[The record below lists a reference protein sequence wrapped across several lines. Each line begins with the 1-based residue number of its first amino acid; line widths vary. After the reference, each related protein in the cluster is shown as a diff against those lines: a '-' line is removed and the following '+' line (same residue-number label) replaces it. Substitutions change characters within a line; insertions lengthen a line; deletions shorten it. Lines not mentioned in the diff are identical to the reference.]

1 LLKLVGCAL
10 YKGIILTNALNSL
23 RMVDG
28 SLQMQLEGIKEGKEV
43 LNVQGM
49 ILTPT
54 HTTPDGGT
62 TLISSGITMI
72 KLNKPNKGM

>member
-1 LLKLVGCAL
+1 
-10 YKGIILTNALNSL
+10 
-23 RMVDG
+23 MVDG
-28 SLQMQLEGIKEGKEV
+28 NPQMPLEGTKEV